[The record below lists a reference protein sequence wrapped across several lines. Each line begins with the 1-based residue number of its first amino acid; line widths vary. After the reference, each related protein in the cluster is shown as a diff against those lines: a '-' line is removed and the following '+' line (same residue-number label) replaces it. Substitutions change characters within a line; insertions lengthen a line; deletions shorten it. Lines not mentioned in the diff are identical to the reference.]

1 MIKYVDC
8 IECVCVWVSE
18 REAIVKH
25 FGIRKAR
32 NYTAAQL
39 EDVLLLQFLDAA
51 HVYVAMKD
59 FFFKCVIIYRDFQ
72 NRFEVN
78 SMF

>member
-8 IECVCVWVSE
+8 IECVCVCVGE
-18 REAIVKH
+18 RREAIVKR

-39 EDVLLLQFLDAA
+39 EDVLLLQFRSCLCS
-51 HVYVAMKD
+51 HER
-59 FFFKCVIIYRDFQ
+59 FFFFNVII
-72 NRFEVN
+72 
-78 SMF
+78 